1 MKLYVGG
8 LCQGQNELARAE
20 NPEAELFTDFENAF
34 RDVEDAPAF
43 ARAFCDAHPDAV
55 IAANEIGSG
64 IVPIN
69 PAERA
74 WREAAGRGLC
84 VIAQRAD
91 QVIRAVCGIGVR
103 IK

>member
-43 ARAFCDAHPDAV
+43 ARAL
-55 IAANEIGSG
+55 
-64 IVPIN
+64 
-69 PAERA
+69 R
-74 WREAAGRGLC
+74 R
-84 VIAQRAD
+84 
-91 QVIRAVCGIGVR
+91 
-103 IK
+103 